1 MKALTIELAE
11 EIKVVLMGGATVVQ
25 GNIDGLSKSII
36 EELESIYEMEVPKDV
51 FCTPELVDIL
61 CRITANINRE
71 ISIYIDRKG
80 DILDVSVGNVGQVSL
95 PYMRMRRSETR
106 LNGIRCIH
114 THSSSSGRLS
124 RVDLNSLMNMRMDA
138 MAAIG
143 VENGRY
149 NQGYA
154 AFINPPGSH
163 EEITIE
169 GPLSIDEFCSS
180 ILMDH
185 IYLRDKEIQHQ
196 KVVEVIEDEKER
208 AVLVGLDSDG
218 EGADSVDEL
227 EQLAN
232 TAGAVVVGKVIQSRR
247 VPDSATYVGRG
258 KAEELA
264 LLCRANNANLVI
276 FDDELTASQIRNLE
290 NIIGLRIIDRTA
302 LILDIFARRAISR
315 EGKLQVELAQ
325 LRYRLPR
332 LTGMGI
338 ALSRLGGGIGTRGP
352 GEKKLETDRRHIYRR
367 IREIEKDLE
376 KVKDRRQALRE
387 RRQKNRI
394 PVVALVGY
402 TNAGKSSLMNA
413 LSGSSV
419 LVENKLFA
427 TLDPVSRSIE
437 LPNGQ
442 QALLVDTVG
451 FINKLPHDL
460 VEAFKSTLEEAIY
473 ADLLLHVVD
482 SASPNLMDQIGVVE
496 ELLDSLGCNQP
507 IITVYNKIDLL
518 DEKQQL
524 LLPVKKPVVYVSAIN
539 KVNLDKLID
548 AVTENLP
555 ITRRR
560 VELLIPYTEG
570 QVLSQIHDQGQV
582 LKEEYRDDGIFIF
595 AELDSAT
602 YGKFKS
608 YKIADQV

>member
-1 MKALTIELAE
+1 M
-11 EIKVVLMGGATVVQ
+11 VQ

-51 FCTPELVDIL
+51 FCTPELLDIL
-61 CRITANINRE
+61 CRITGNINRE

-114 THSSSSGRLS
+114 THPGSSGSLS
-124 RVDLNSLMNMRMDA
+124 RVDLNSLVNMRMDA
-138 MAAIG
+138 MAAVG
-143 VENGRY
+143 VLNGRY

-169 GPLSIDEFCSS
+169 GPLSIEEFCSS

-185 IYLRDKEIQHQ
+185 IYQRDKEIQHEE
-196 KVVEVIEDEKER
+196 VVEVIEDEQER
-208 AVLVGLDSDG
+208 AVLVGIDSDG
-218 EGADSVDEL
+218 QGVASVEEL
-227 EQLAN
+227 GQLAN
-232 TAGAVVVGKVIQSRR
+232 TAGAIVVGKLIQNRK
-247 VPDSATYVGRG
+247 VPDSATYIGRG

-264 LLCRANNANLVI
+264 LMCRANNANLVI

-376 KVKDRRQALRE
+376 KVKDRRQALRQ
-387 RRQKNRI
+387 RRKKNQV

-427 TLDPVSRSIE
+427 TLDPVSRAID

-460 VEAFKSTLEEAIY
+460 VEAFKSTLEEATY

-482 SASPNLMDQIGVVE
+482 SASPNLMDQIRVVE

-518 DEKQQL
+518 DERQQL
-524 LLPVKKPVVYVSAIN
+524 LLPVKKPAVYVSATN
-539 KVNLDKLID
+539 KFNLNKLLEIIE
-548 AVTENLP
+548 ENLP
-555 ITRRR
+555 IKRQK
-560 VELLIPYTEG
+560 VEFLIPYTEG
-570 QVLSQIHDQGQV
+570 QVLSQIHAQGQV
-582 LKEEYRDDGIFIF
+582 LNEEYREDGIYIL
-595 AELDSAT
+595 AELDAAT
-602 YGKFKS
+602 YGKFES
-608 YKIADQV
+608 YKIAE

>member
-1 MKALTIELAE
+1 M
-11 EIKVVLMGGATVVQ
+11 VQ

-51 FCTPELVDIL
+51 FCTPELLDIL
-61 CRITANINRE
+61 CRITGNINRE

-114 THSSSSGRLS
+114 THPGSSGSLS
-124 RVDLNSLMNMRMDA
+124 RVDLNSLVNMRMDA
-138 MAAIG
+138 MAAVG
-143 VENGRY
+143 VLNGRY

-169 GPLSIDEFCSS
+169 GPLSIEEFCSS

-185 IYLRDKEIQHQ
+185 IYQRDKEIQHEE
-196 KVVEVIEDEKER
+196 VVEVIEDEQER
-208 AVLVGLDSDG
+208 AVLVGIDSDG
-218 EGADSVDEL
+218 QGVASVEEL
-227 EQLAN
+227 GQLAN
-232 TAGAVVVGKVIQSRR
+232 TAGAIVVGKLIQNRK
-247 VPDSATYVGRG
+247 VPDSATYIGRG

-264 LLCRANNANLVI
+264 LMCRANNANLVI

-376 KVKDRRQALRE
+376 KVKDRRQALRQ
-387 RRQKNRI
+387 RRKKNQV

-427 TLDPVSRSIE
+427 TLDPVSRAID

-460 VEAFKSTLEEAIY
+460 VEAFKSTLEEATY

-482 SASPNLMDQIGVVE
+482 SASPNLMDQIRVVE

-518 DEKQQL
+518 DERQQL
-524 LLPVKKPVVYVSAIN
+524 YLPVKKPAVYVSATN
-539 KVNLDKLID
+539 KFNLNKLLEIIE
-548 AVTENLP
+548 ENLP
-555 ITRRR
+555 IKRQK
-560 VELLIPYTEG
+560 VEFLIPYTEG
-570 QVLSQIHDQGQV
+570 QVLSQIHAQGQV
-582 LKEEYRDDGIFIF
+582 LNEEYREDGIYIL
-595 AELDSAT
+595 AELDAAA
-602 YGKFKS
+602 YGKFES
-608 YKIADQV
+608 YKIAE

>member
-1 MKALTIELAE
+1 M
-11 EIKVVLMGGATVVQ
+11 VQ

-51 FCTPELVDIL
+51 FCTPELLDIL
-61 CRITANINRE
+61 CRITGNINRE

-114 THSSSSGRLS
+114 THPGSSGSLS
-124 RVDLNSLMNMRMDA
+124 RVDLNSLVNMRMDA
-138 MAAIG
+138 MAAVG
-143 VENGRY
+143 VLNGRY

-169 GPLSIDEFCSS
+169 GPLSIEEFCSS

-185 IYLRDKEIQHQ
+185 IYQRDKEIQHEE
-196 KVVEVIEDEKER
+196 VVEVIEDEQER
-208 AVLVGLDSDG
+208 AVLVGIDSDG
-218 EGADSVDEL
+218 QGVASVEEL
-227 EQLAN
+227 GQLAN
-232 TAGAVVVGKVIQSRR
+232 TAGAIVVGKLIQNRK
-247 VPDSATYVGRG
+247 VPDSATYIGRG

-264 LLCRANNANLVI
+264 LMCRANNANLVI

-376 KVKDRRQALRE
+376 KVKDRRQALRQ
-387 RRQKNRI
+387 RRKKNQV

-427 TLDPVSRSIE
+427 TLDPVSRAID

-460 VEAFKSTLEEAIY
+460 VEAFKSTLEEATY

-482 SASPNLMDQIGVVE
+482 SASPNLMDQIRVVE

-518 DEKQQL
+518 DERQQL
-524 LLPVKKPVVYVSAIN
+524 LLPVKKPAVYVSATN
-539 KVNLDKLID
+539 KFNLNKLLEII
-548 AVTENLP
+548 EKNLP
-555 ITRRR
+555 IKRQKA
-560 VELLIPYTEG
+560 EFLIPYTEG
-570 QVLSQIHDQGQV
+570 QVLSQIHAQGQV
-582 LKEEYRDDGIFIF
+582 LNEEYREDGIYIL
-595 AELDSAT
+595 AELDAAT
-602 YGKFKS
+602 YGKFES
-608 YKIADQV
+608 YKISE

>member
-1 MKALTIELAE
+1 
-11 EIKVVLMGGATVVQ
+11 VVQ

-61 CRITANINRE
+61 CRITENINRE

-95 PYMRMRRSETR
+95 PYMRMRRSQTR

-114 THSSSSGRLS
+114 THPGGSGRLS

-143 VENGRY
+143 VENGTF

-154 AFINPPGSH
+154 AFINPPGSN

-169 GPLSIDEFCSS
+169 GPLSIEEFCNST
-180 ILMDH
+180 LMDH
-185 IYLRDKEIQHQ
+185 IYQRDKEIQHQ
-196 KVVEVIEDEKER
+196 QIIEVIEDEQER
-208 AVLVGLDSDG
+208 AILVGIDRDG
-218 EGADSVDEL
+218 QGAASVDEL

-232 TAGAVVVGKVIQSRR
+232 TAGAIVVGKMIQSRR
-247 VPDSATYVGRG
+247 VPDSATYIGRG

-276 FDDELTASQIRNLE
+276 FDDELTASQIRSLE

-376 KVKDRRQALRE
+376 KVTDRRQALRE
-387 RRQKNRI
+387 RRQRNRI

-427 TLDPVSRSIE
+427 TLDPVSRAIE
-437 LPNGQ
+437 LLNGQ

-460 VEAFKSTLEEAIY
+460 VEAFKSTLEEATY

-482 SASPNLMDQIGVVE
+482 SASPNLMDQIRIVE
-496 ELLDSLGCNQP
+496 ELLDSLGCNQS

-518 DEKQQL
+518 DEKQKL
-524 LLPVKKPVVYVSAIN
+524 ILPVKKPVVYVSATN
-539 KVNLDKLID
+539 KVNLDKLLEAI
-548 AVTENLP
+548 AENLP
-555 ITRRR
+555 VKRHR
-560 VELLIPYTEG
+560 VQLLIPYTEG
-570 QVLSQIHDQGQV
+570 QVLSQLHDQGQV
-582 LKEEYRDDGIFIF
+582 LKEEYRENGIFIF

-608 YKIADQV
+608 YEIAD

>member
-1 MKALTIELAE
+1 M
-11 EIKVVLMGGATVVQ
+11 VQ

-51 FCTPELVDIL
+51 FCTPELLDIL
-61 CRITANINRE
+61 CRITGNINRE

-114 THSSSSGRLS
+114 THPGSSGSLS
-124 RVDLNSLMNMRMDA
+124 RVDLNSLVNMRMDA
-138 MAAIG
+138 MAAVG
-143 VENGRY
+143 VLNGRY

-169 GPLSIDEFCSS
+169 GPLSIEEFCSS

-185 IYLRDKEIQHQ
+185 IYQRDKEIQHEE
-196 KVVEVIEDEKER
+196 VVEVIEDEQER
-208 AVLVGLDSDG
+208 AVLVGIDSDG
-218 EGADSVDEL
+218 QGVASVEEL
-227 EQLAN
+227 GQLAN
-232 TAGAVVVGKVIQSRR
+232 TAGAIVVGKLIQNRK
-247 VPDSATYVGRG
+247 VPDSATYIGRG

-264 LLCRANNANLVI
+264 LMCRANNANLVI

-376 KVKDRRQALRE
+376 KVKDRRQALRQ
-387 RRQKNRI
+387 RRKKNQV

-427 TLDPVSRSIE
+427 TLDPVSRAID

-460 VEAFKSTLEEAIY
+460 VEAFKSTLEEATY

-482 SASPNLMDQIGVVE
+482 SASPNLMDQIRVVE

-518 DEKQQL
+518 DERQQL
-524 LLPVKKPVVYVSAIN
+524 YLPVKKPAVYVSATN
-539 KVNLDKLID
+539 KFNLNKLLEII
-548 AVTENLP
+548 EKNLP
-555 ITRRR
+555 IKRQKA
-560 VELLIPYTEG
+560 EFLIPYTEG
-570 QVLSQIHDQGQV
+570 QVLSQIHAQGQV
-582 LKEEYRDDGIFIF
+582 LNEEYREDGIYIL
-595 AELDSAT
+595 AELDAAT
-602 YGKFKS
+602 YGKFES
-608 YKIADQV
+608 YKIAE

>member
-1 MKALTIELAE
+1 
-11 EIKVVLMGGATVVQ
+11 
-25 GNIDGLSKSII
+25 
-36 EELESIYEMEVPKDV
+36 MEVPKDV

-114 THSSSSGRLS
+114 THPGSSGRLS

-143 VENGRY
+143 VQNGRY

-169 GPLSIDEFCSS
+169 GPLSIEEFCSS
-180 ILMDH
+180 TLMDH
-185 IYLRDKEIQHQ
+185 IYQRDKEIQHQ
-196 KVVEVIEDEKER
+196 KVVEVIEDEQER
-208 AVLVGLDSDG
+208 AILVGLDSDG
-218 EGADSVDEL
+218 EGAASINEL

-247 VPDSATYVGRG
+247 VPDSSTYIGKG

-413 LSGSSV
+413 LIGSSV

-460 VEAFKSTLEEAIY
+460 VEAFKSTLEEATY

-482 SASPNLMDQIGVVE
+482 SASPNLMDQITVVE

-507 IITVYNKIDLL
+507 IITVYNKMDLL

-524 LLPVKKPVVYVSAIN
+524 ILPVKKPVVYVSATN
-539 KVNLDKLID
+539 KVNLNKLVEAI
-548 AVTENLP
+548 TENLP
-555 ITRRR
+555 IKRRR

-570 QVLSQIHDQGQV
+570 QALSQIHDQGQV
-582 LKEEYRDDGIFIF
+582 IKEEYREDGIFIF
-595 AELDSAT
+595 AELDPIT
-602 YGKFKS
+602 YGKFES

>member
-1 MKALTIELAE
+1 M
-11 EIKVVLMGGATVVQ
+11 VQ

>member
-1 MKALTIELAE
+1 M
-11 EIKVVLMGGATVVQ
+11 VQ

-114 THSSSSGRLS
+114 THPSSSGRLS

>member
-1 MKALTIELAE
+1 M
-11 EIKVVLMGGATVVQ
+11 VQ

-51 FCTPELVDIL
+51 FCTPELLDIL
-61 CRITANINRE
+61 CRITGNINRE

-114 THSSSSGRLS
+114 THPGSSGSLS
-124 RVDLNSLMNMRMDA
+124 RVDLNSLVNMRMDA
-138 MAAIG
+138 MAAVG
-143 VENGRY
+143 VLNGRY

-169 GPLSIDEFCSS
+169 GPLSIEEFCSS

-185 IYLRDKEIQHQ
+185 IYQRDKEIQHEE
-196 KVVEVIEDEKER
+196 VVEVIEDEQER
-208 AVLVGLDSDG
+208 AVLVGIDSDG
-218 EGADSVDEL
+218 QGVASVEEL
-227 EQLAN
+227 GQLAN
-232 TAGAVVVGKVIQSRR
+232 TAGAIVVGKLIQNRK
-247 VPDSATYVGRG
+247 VPDSATYIGRG

-264 LLCRANNANLVI
+264 LMCRANNANLVI

-376 KVKDRRQALRE
+376 KVKDRRQALRQ
-387 RRQKNRI
+387 RRKKNQV

-427 TLDPVSRSIE
+427 TLDPVSRAID

-460 VEAFKSTLEEAIY
+460 VEAFKSTLEEATY

-482 SASPNLMDQIGVVE
+482 SASPNLMDQIRVVE
-496 ELLDSLGCNQP
+496 DLLDSLGCNQP

-518 DEKQQL
+518 DERQQL
-524 LLPVKKPVVYVSAIN
+524 LLPVKKPAVYVSATN
-539 KVNLDKLID
+539 KFNLNKLLEII
-548 AVTENLP
+548 EKNLP
-555 ITRRR
+555 IKRQKA
-560 VELLIPYTEG
+560 EFLIPYTEG
-570 QVLSQIHDQGQV
+570 QVLSQIHAQGQV
-582 LKEEYRDDGIFIF
+582 LNEEYREDGIYIL
-595 AELDSAT
+595 AELDAAT
-602 YGKFKS
+602 YGKFES
-608 YKIADQV
+608 YKISE

>member
-1 MKALTIELAE
+1 M
-11 EIKVVLMGGATVVQ
+11 VQ

-51 FCTPELVDIL
+51 FCTPELLDIL
-61 CRITANINRE
+61 CRITGNINRE

-114 THSSSSGRLS
+114 THPGSSGSLS
-124 RVDLNSLMNMRMDA
+124 RVDLNSLVNMRMDA
-138 MAAIG
+138 MAAVG
-143 VENGRY
+143 VLNGRY

-169 GPLSIDEFCSS
+169 GPLSIEEFCSS

-185 IYLRDKEIQHQ
+185 IYQRDKEIQHEE
-196 KVVEVIEDEKER
+196 VVEVIEDEQER
-208 AVLVGLDSDG
+208 AVLVGIDSDG
-218 EGADSVDEL
+218 QGVASVEEL
-227 EQLAN
+227 GQLAN
-232 TAGAVVVGKVIQSRR
+232 TAGAIVVGKLIQNRK
-247 VPDSATYVGRG
+247 VPDSATYIGRG

-264 LLCRANNANLVI
+264 LMCRANNANLVI

-376 KVKDRRQALRE
+376 KVKDRRQALRQ
-387 RRQKNRI
+387 RRKKNQV

-427 TLDPVSRSIE
+427 TLDPVSRAID

-460 VEAFKSTLEEAIY
+460 VEAFKSTLEEATY

-482 SASPNLMDQIGVVE
+482 SASSNLMDQIRVVE

-518 DEKQQL
+518 DERQQL
-524 LLPVKKPVVYVSAIN
+524 LLPVKKPAVYVSATN
-539 KVNLDKLID
+539 KFNLNKLLEIIE
-548 AVTENLP
+548 ENLP
-555 ITRRR
+555 IKRQK
-560 VELLIPYTEG
+560 VEFLIPYTEG
-570 QVLSQIHDQGQV
+570 QVLSQIHAQGQV
-582 LKEEYRDDGIFIF
+582 LNEEYREDGIYIL
-595 AELDSAT
+595 AELDAAA
-602 YGKFKS
+602 YGKFES
-608 YKIADQV
+608 YKIAE

>member
-1 MKALTIELAE
+1 M
-11 EIKVVLMGGATVVQ
+11 VQ

-196 KVVEVIEDEKER
+196 KVVEVIEDKQER

-218 EGADSVDEL
+218 EGAASVDEL